1 MNSKISSPEKTEAE
15 TLALLGH
22 TNLEVGVGGNWIRM
36 DYNCDREDLVPLIIC
51 PGREE
56 GRPWG

>member
-36 DYNCDREDLVPLIIC
+36 D
-51 PGREE
+51 
-56 GRPWG
+56 